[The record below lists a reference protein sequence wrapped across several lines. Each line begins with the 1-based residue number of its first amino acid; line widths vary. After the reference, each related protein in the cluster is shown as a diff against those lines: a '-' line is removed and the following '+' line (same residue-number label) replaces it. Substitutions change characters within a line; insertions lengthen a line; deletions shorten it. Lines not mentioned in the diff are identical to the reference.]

1 MHTRRDVVNIRG
13 HNGGGVCNVRQG
25 LHLGGWDRQR
35 GRGCTRLTRQP
46 HKSTSTHTAPSPS
59 PSPSHLEVR
68 CEGVGQAHVAGEGTE
83 YEVAHLDAVG
93 RDDVAEGEVVLTEEL
108 GEVVQQNQQ
117 HPQRA
122 LQGRAEQR
130 RSIASHMRTCIHT
143 HARTHHAHTCT
154 LYKSCVALPRSAFL
168 KKGERKVKRSMSSN
182 WNSGH
187 PWGGG
192 GGGGQCMRG
201 PRQLA
206 PCAVLPSVA
215 VSAPRGARQIFCGR

>member
-1 MHTRRDVVNIRG
+1 MCTLGGMLSTYEDTMVGACAMSGKVSTWEGGTGR
-13 HNGGGVCNVRQG
+13 GGGAVHASHANLIRA
-25 LHLGGWDRQR
+25 R
-35 GRGCTRLTRQP
+35 P
-46 HKSTSTHTAPSPS
+46 HTLPP
-59 PSPSHLEVR
+59 PPPPHLEVR
-68 CEGVGQAHVAGEGTE
+68 CEGVRQAHVAGEGTE
-83 YEVAHLDAVG
+83 YEVAHLNAVG

-122 LQGRAEQR
+122 LQGRAEQ

-182 WNSGH
+182 
-187 PWGGG
+187 
-192 GGGGQCMRG
+192 
-201 PRQLA
+201 
-206 PCAVLPSVA
+206 
-215 VSAPRGARQIFCGR
+215 